1 MTIDMTDPE
10 VIAAVEAAA
19 EATAASKV
27 AGLVAKRDE
36 LLAETKAAK
45 AALDAYSGLDIEKYK
60 ALEVKEAADAL
71 VEEER
76 RGEYE
81 KMRERLNTA
90 HSETLAERDKNISR
104 LTASLESNMIE
115 SQLATALASA
125 KGVPEL
131 LVPTLKQHLRVAENG
146 NGYTTQVITPTGDIR
161 LSDDG
166 TPMTVK
172 ELVTEFKANPT
183 YGRAFG
189 AANSGGG
196 AGGSSAGGSGTR
208 DGLMEQLAA
217 AAKSNNMQEYK
228 NLKEKIAGL

>member
-10 VIAAVEAAA
+10 VKEAIEAAA
-19 EATAASKV
+19 ETAAASKV

-60 ALEVKEAADAL
+60 ALEEKEAADAL

-131 LVPTLKQHLRVAENG
+131 LVPTLKQHLRVAQNG
-146 NGYTTQVITPTGDIR
+146 DGYTTQVVTPTGDIR

-183 YGRAFG
+183 FSRAFG
-189 AANSGGG
+189 AENSGGG
-196 AGGSSAGGSGTR
+196 AGGSSAGGGTR
-208 DGLMEQLAA
+208 DGLMEQLAS
-217 AAKSNNMQEYK
+217 AAKANNIGEYK
-228 NLKEKIAGL
+228 KIKEKIAAL